1 MLININPNVIDA
13 AKKDINAKTA
23 LTLLAQIARCG
34 NHIVVSESIAAIRK
48 IQQINGLG
56 VDVKSIY
63 ATIEKKLIQYGALK
77 SKISTYAEVTYD
89 NVPPI
94 HKNHYKSKYYNHPN
108 RIFYSRKLHCRYY

>member
-89 NVPPI
+89 NVPLYTKTTI
-94 HKNHYKSKYYNHPN
+94 NQRHLYTLMYQTGN
-108 RIFYSRKLHCRYY
+108 RMSYMQI